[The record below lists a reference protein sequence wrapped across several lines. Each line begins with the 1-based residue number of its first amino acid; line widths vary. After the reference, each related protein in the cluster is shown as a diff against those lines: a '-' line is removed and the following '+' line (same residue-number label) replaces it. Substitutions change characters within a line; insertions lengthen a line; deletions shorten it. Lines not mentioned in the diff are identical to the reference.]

1 MRLATIMT
9 LSVGL
14 CLARGVAVDAAAQ
27 NPGANSPARTTVD
40 GVYSEAQLQR
50 GMLTYLKRCS
60 SCHGES
66 LHGGES
72 APALKGADFRRRW
85 DGKTLVDLMQ
95 KVLVMPPNDPS
106 KLTPAES
113 ASVTAVML
121 AANGSRAGSDELPS
135 GADELR
141 QRGISWQHTQ

>member
-1 MRLATIMT
+1 MT

-14 CLARGVAVDAAAQ
+14 CLARGVTLIAAAQ
-27 NPGANSPARTTVD
+27 NPGANSPARRTVD
-40 GVYSEAQLQR
+40 GVYSEAQRQR

-85 DGKTLVDLMQ
+85 DEKTLDDLMQ
-95 KVLVMPPNDPS
+95 KVMVMPPNDPS
-106 KLTPAES
+106 KLTPPEG
-113 ASVTAVML
+113 ASVIAVML
-121 AANGSRAGSDELPS
+121 ASNGSRTGSEELSS
-135 GADELR
+135 GADELK
-141 QRGISWQHTQ
+141 QIAISWQHTQ